1 MPNSTALIKDDEGL
15 TSLRQRVQGGMMSAA
30 PDSRQIGL
38 LVGIAIAVAVG
49 IWIFTWSQQP
59 GYVPLYAGLA
69 AKDGGE
75 VIEALRSAEAPYR
88 IDPAS
93 GAITVPEDRVSEL
106 RMKLATQGLPQGE
119 ARSGIASIEG
129 DQGFGVSQ
137 FMENAR
143 YQHALETELARTIA
157 ALRPVRS
164 ARVHLGLPKASAFS
178 RGRLPASASV
188 VLDLFPGR
196 TLEANQIN
204 AITHVVAASIAEM
217 SADRVTVVDQTGHL
231 LTNPDPSS
239 EEALGARQLAEAQQV
254 ESTYI
259 EHIRR
264 LLEPLLGQGRISA
277 QVNVDMDFSVVEE
290 ARETYNN
297 DPAKLRSEQTSE
309 QTGASSQPSGVPGA
323 TSNAPPTAATAA
335 AVAAAANSTSS
346 RNATRNFE
354 LDRTLTHT
362 RQSPRRIKRI
372 TAAVLI
378 DNIPQVD
385 KKGVTTYRAI
395 TAAEQ
400 TKMEALV
407 REAIGFSSDRG
418 DSITVVNAPFL
429 RDAVTVVNEPAP
441 LWEKLEQAPPLLKDG
456 VRLLIG
462 LLVLLTLI
470 FAVLRPSLR
479 QFMALKP
486 LRSHDDDAQ
495 HATFNIANVSQ
506 TMGAGQQHSLPESP
520 AASYEDSFQRARAA
534 VGEDPKRVAQV
545 VKNWV
550 NQNG

>member
-1 MPNSTALIKDDEGL
+1 MSNSTALIKEDDAL
-15 TSLRQRVQGGMMSAA
+15 SLRQRVQGGLLSGA
-30 PDSRQIGL
+30 PDTRQMGL
-38 LVGIAIAVAVG
+38 LVGIAVAVAVG

-59 GYVPLYAGLA
+59 AYVPLYAGLA

-75 VIEALRSAEAPYR
+75 VIEALRTAEAPYR

-93 GAITVPEDRVSEL
+93 GAITVPEDKVSEL

-119 ARSGIASIEG
+119 SRSGIASIEG

-143 YQHALETELARTIA
+143 YQHALETELARTIGT
-157 ALRPVRS
+157 LRPVRS
-164 ARVHLGLPKASAFS
+164 ARVHLGIPKASAFS

-188 VLDLFPGR
+188 VVDLFPGR
-196 TLEANQIN
+196 ALETNQIN
-204 AITHVVAASIAEM
+204 AITHVVSASIAEM

-231 LTNPDPSS
+231 LTNPDPTS

-259 EHIRR
+259 DHIRH

-297 DPAKLRSEQTSE
+297 DPAKIRSEQTSE
-309 QTGASSQPSGVPGA
+309 QTGATSQPSGVPGA
-323 TSNAPPTAATAA
+323 TSNSPPTAATPAA
-335 AVAAAANSTSS
+335 AAAAANSTTS

-362 RQSPRRIKRI
+362 RQSPRRVKRI
-372 TAAVLI
+372 TAAVLV

-400 TKMEALV
+400 AKMEALV
-407 REAIGFSSDRG
+407 KEAIGFSTDRG

-429 RDAVTVVNEPAP
+429 RDAATVVNEPVP
-441 LWEKLEQAPPLLKDG
+441 IWEKFEQAPPLVKDG
-456 VRLLIG
+456 LRLLIG

-470 FAVLRPSLR
+470 FAVLRPALR
-479 QFMALKP
+479 QFMTLKP
-486 LRSHDDDAQ
+486 LPRNEPDRNHGPLNAPVISHATGGVTQ
-495 HATFNIANVSQ
+495 HA
-506 TMGAGQQHSLPESP
+506 LPESP
-520 AASYEDSFQRARAA
+520 AASYEDSFQRARVA

>member
-1 MPNSTALIKDDEGL
+1 MPNSTALIKEDDAL
-15 TSLRQRVQGGMMSAA
+15 SLRQRVQGGLLSGA
-30 PDSRQIGL
+30 PDTRQMGL
-38 LVGIAIAVAVG
+38 LVGITVAVAVG
-49 IWIFTWSQQP
+49 IWIFTWSQKP
-59 GYVPLYAGLA
+59 AYVPLYAGLA

-75 VIEALRSAEAPYR
+75 VIEALRTAEASYR

-93 GAITVPEDRVSEL
+93 GAITVPEDKVSEL
-106 RMKLATQGLPQGE
+106 RMKLATQGLPQAE
-119 ARSGIASIEG
+119 SSSGIASIQG

-157 ALRPVRS
+157 TLRPVRS
-164 ARVHLGLPKASAFS
+164 ARVHLGIPKASAFS

-188 VLDLFPGR
+188 VVDLYAGR
-196 TLEANQIN
+196 KLETNQIN
-204 AITHVVAASIAEM
+204 AITHVVSASIAEM
-217 SADRVTVVDQTGHL
+217 SAERVTVVDQTGHL
-231 LTNPDPSS
+231 LTNPDPTS

-259 EHIRR
+259 DHIRN

-297 DPAKLRSEQTSE
+297 DPAKIRSEQTSE
-309 QTGASSQPSGVPGA
+309 QTGATSQPSGVPGA
-323 TSNAPPTAATAA
+323 TANAPTTAATATA
-335 AVAAAANSTSS
+335 AAAANSSSS

-362 RQSPRRIKRI
+362 RQAPRRVKRI

-407 REAIGFSSDRG
+407 KEAIGFSTDRG

-429 RDAVTVVNEPAP
+429 RDAVSVVNEPAP
-441 LWEKLEQAPPLLKDG
+441 IWEKLEQAPPLVKDG
-456 VRLLIG
+456 LRLLIG

-470 FAVLRPSLR
+470 FAVLRPALR
-479 QFMALKP
+479 QFMTLKP
-486 LRSHDDDAQ
+486 LPRNEPDRHHGPLNAPAISHTTGGVTQ
-495 HATFNIANVSQ
+495 HA
-506 TMGAGQQHSLPESP
+506 LPESP
-520 AASYEDSFQRARAA
+520 AASYEDSFQRARVA